1 MSKSAKQ
8 QMLAGEP
15 FLAGDPDLIAHAGRT
30 RTAMNKFNNADYD
43 DPERMEILR
52 SVLGKAPNKFW
63 VESPFY
69 VEYGEMVEIGE
80 RTFINRNC
88 SIMDNHFVRIGSETL
103 IAPNVQILTAGHPIH
118 AHERCVY
125 PYPDEPERMNFVNKA
140 APVTIGD
147 QCWIGAGAIIVPGVT
162 IGDRTTIGAGAV
174 VTKDIPSD
182 CVAVGSPA
190 RVIKEL

>member
-1 MSKSAKQ
+1 M
-8 QMLAGEP
+8 
-15 FLAGDPDLIAHAGRT
+15 
-30 RTAMNKFNNADYD
+30 
-43 DPERMEILR
+43 
-52 SVLGKAPNKFW
+52 
-63 VESPFY
+63 
-69 VEYGEMVEIGE
+69 GEMVEIGE

-125 PYPDEPERMNFVNKA
+125 PYPDEPERMNFVNIA

-147 QCWIGAGAIIVPGVT
+147 QCWIGAGAIIVPGVN